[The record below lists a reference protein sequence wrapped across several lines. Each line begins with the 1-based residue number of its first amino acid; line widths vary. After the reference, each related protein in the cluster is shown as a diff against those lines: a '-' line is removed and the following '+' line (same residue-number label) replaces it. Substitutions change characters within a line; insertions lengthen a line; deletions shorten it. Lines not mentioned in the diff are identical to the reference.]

1 MLFILGFIIGLYVG
15 VLAMGIKFKKQLKQM
30 KDIKQAAPVSAETG
44 SFSAENLVNSAKSEE
59 E

>member
-30 KDIKQAAPVSAETG
+30 RNIKQTAPVATETEK
-44 SFSAENLVNSAKSEE
+44 FSAEMLASYPKSEE

>member
-15 VLAMGIKFKKQLKQM
+15 VLAMGIKFKKQLRQM
-30 KDIKQAAPVSAETG
+30 KDIKQSSPVAAETEK
-44 SFSAENLVNSAKSEE
+44 FSAERLASYPKSEE

>member
-30 KDIKQAAPVSAETG
+30 KDINQSAPVAAETA
-44 SFSAENLVNSAKSEE
+44 SFSAENLVNSSKSEE

>member
-1 MLFILGFIIGLYVG
+1 MVFILGFIIGLYVG
-15 VLAMGIKFKKQLKQM
+15 VLAMGIKFKKQLKQI
-30 KDIKQAAPVSAETG
+30 KDIKQAAPVSSETG

>member
-15 VLAMGIKFKKQLKQM
+15 VLAMGIKFKKQLKHM
-30 KDIKQAAPVSAETG
+30 KDIKQAAPVAAETG

>member
-30 KDIKQAAPVSAETG
+30 KDIKQSAPVAAETA
-44 SFSAENLVNSAKSEE
+44 SFSAENLVNSSKSEE

>member
-1 MLFILGFIIGLYVG
+1 MLFVLGFIIGLYVG

-30 KDIKQAAPVSAETG
+30 KDIKQSAPVAAETG